1 MDAAETNNETILL
14 GDLRRRKRTSDEGLD
29 LYEDA
34 IKEAYASC
42 PVDDVILETIEILHP
57 DITDESN
64 NRTGVRIVNNTEDI
78 VAGLEM
84 TAPID
89 SGMEV
94 TFTACPFSAKL
105 QDISDIAMPT
115 LTITFDNAGNLMTS
129 YFEEALNDL
138 NAITIIYRVFLSSDL
153 SKPMNK
159 NPIEFYVHEI
169 KVDVNTVHM
178 IAGVRDLVNLPFLNA
193 SYLPERFPGLVRG

>member
-1 MDAAETNNETILL
+1 METKDETLL
-14 GDLRRRKRTSDEGLD
+14 TGALRPRKRTMDGGID

-42 PVDDVILETIEILHP
+42 PIDDVILETIEILHP
-57 DITDESN
+57 NIT
-64 NRTGVRIVNNTEDI
+64 GIRIVNNTEDI
-78 VAGLEM
+78 IAGLEL

-89 SGMEV
+89 SGCEV
-94 TFTACPFSAKL
+94 TFTACPFTPKL

-129 YFEEALNDL
+129 CFEEASNDL
-138 NAITIIYRVFLSSDL
+138 NAITVIYRVYLSSDL

-159 NPIEFYVHEI
+159 NPLEFYVHDI
-169 KVDVNTVHM
+169 KVDLNTVHL
-178 IAGVRDLVNLPFLNA
+178 IAGVRDLVNLHFLGK